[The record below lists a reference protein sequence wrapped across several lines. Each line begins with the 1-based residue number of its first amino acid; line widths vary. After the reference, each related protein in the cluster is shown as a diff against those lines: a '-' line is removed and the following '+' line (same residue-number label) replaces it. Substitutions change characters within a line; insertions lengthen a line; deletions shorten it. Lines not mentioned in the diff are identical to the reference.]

1 MINGTTNLTTTLG
14 VNAFASQGHF
24 YGLNMS
30 ETNVMN
36 SVPAVYDSNGE
47 LVVSSSKDKNT
58 ISVIE
63 ETGLT
68 TDINS
73 SW

>member
-36 SVPAVYDSNGE
+36 SVPAV
-47 LVVSSSKDKNT
+47 
-58 ISVIE
+58 
-63 ETGLT
+63 
-68 TDINS
+68 
-73 SW
+73 